1 MLNEKIEK
9 ACNQQ
14 LQAEVYSAYLYWS
27 MSAYFESINLAGFAG
42 WMRVQALE
50 EMTHAEKFFHFISE
64 RGGRVSLAAIQ
75 APPVAWESALAV
87 FEDAYAHEQKVTALI
102 NSLVDLAV
110 AEKDHASNAFLQW
123 FVTEQVEEEATADD
137 VVQKLKLMGG
147 APGGMFMLDREMAQR
162 VFIPPPAGSEQA

>member
-9 ACNQQ
+9 ACNEQ

-75 APPVAWESALAV
+75 APPVEWKSALAV
-87 FEDAYAHEQKVTALI
+87 FEDAYAHEQKVTSLI
-102 NSLVDLAV
+102 NSLVDLAL

-137 VVQKLKLMGG
+137 VVQKLKLMGD

-162 VFIPPPAGSEQA
+162 VFTPPPAGSEEA

>member
-1 MLNEKIEK
+1 MLNEKIET
-9 ACNQQ
+9 ACNEQ

-75 APPVAWESALAV
+75 APPVEWDSALAV

-137 VVQKLKLMGG
+137 VVQKLKLMGD

-162 VFIPPPAGSEQA
+162 VFIPPPAGSEEA